1 MKKTDNEEFISKDKL
16 SKGKKKE
23 LAKAN
28 RNVWTINPI
37 TRVPK
42 NSKAYDRNKQK
53 MWRQDTD

>member
-1 MKKTDNEEFISKDKL
+1 MKKIDIDEFVSKEKL
-16 SKGKKKE
+16 SKKKKRE

-53 MWRQDTD
+53 KWRQDTD